1 MSESKIPKLVA
12 CSVLAFAWSTH
23 EARAQHW
30 NQFRGPTGNGIA
42 VGTQPLPAELDTS
55 RNLLWKCAVRSGHSS
70 PSVWKD
76 RIFLTGCGGE
86 TLESV
91 CVDGTNGRIL
101 WRREFAALSFERVHP
116 TNSLASSTPATDGER
131 VYVYF
136 GSLGLFCYDFAGNE
150 LWKRPIRAAK
160 NTFGTATSPIVVG
173 DHLILNFDSNA
184 ESALESI
191 DPETG
196 ETEWRTDRTG
206 FKSGWSTPVHRRRG
220 EVDELLVYGVWWLTA
235 YDLSDG
241 SVRWSVPGLS
251 DEPIITP
258 ATGDGLVFVTSY
270 NMRTSPEVIG
280 LPEFSD
286 LLDQYDADGNGRL
299 DRAEIE
305 SNASILS
312 RFDADG
318 EGDHP
323 LRGFFGF
330 LDEDKS
336 KELTEKE
343 WGKMSA
349 WLETFEHANAL
360 VAIRP
365 PIENQE
371 PEIVWQHPRGV
382 PECPSPLYY
391 DGRVYLV
398 KNGGIASCLDAKTGE
413 LKFQERLDSRGPFY
427 SSPVAGDGKVY
438 FASARGVVTV
448 IEAADSLK
456 VLSRNDLG
464 ERIMATPALVDGVV
478 YVRTESNLYAFGV
491 PKER

>member
-1 MSESKIPKLVA
+1 M
-12 CSVLAFAWSTH
+12 LALGPVFQAP
-23 EARAQHW
+23 ARQQHW
-30 NQFRGPTGNGIA
+30 NQFRGPSGSGIA
-42 VGTQPLPAELDTS
+42 VGTQPLPARLDSS
-55 RNLLWKCAVRSGHSS
+55 RNLLWKRALRSGHSS
-70 PSVWKD
+70 PSIWGE
-76 RIFLTGCGGE
+76 RIFLTGCDGE
-86 TLESV
+86 TLEVV
-91 CVDGTNGRIL
+91 CVDGTRGEVL
-101 WRREFAALSFERVHP
+101 WRRESALTSPERVHP

-136 GSLGLFCYDFAGNE
+136 GSVGVLCYDFAGNE
-150 LWKRPIRAAK
+150 VWKRPVRATE
-160 NTFGTATSPIVVG
+160 NTFGTAASPIVVG

-184 ESALESI
+184 RSALESI
-191 DPETG
+191 DPESG
-196 ETEWRTDRTG
+196 ETEWRVDRTG
-206 FKSGWSTPVHRRRG
+206 FKSGWSTPVHQRRG
-220 EVDELLVYGVWWLTA
+220 GVDELLVYGVWWLTA

-258 ATGDGLVFVTSY
+258 VTGSGLVFVTSY

-280 LPEFSD
+280 LPEFSE
-286 LLDQYDADGNGRL
+286 LLARYDADGNGRL
-299 DRAEIE
+299 ERAEIE

-336 KELTEKE
+336 KDLTEEE
-343 WGKMSA
+343 WAKMSR

-360 VAIRP
+360 MAIRP
-365 PIENQE
+365 PGADQE

-391 DGRVYLV
+391 EGRVYMV
-398 KNGGIASCLDAKTGE
+398 KNGGIASCLDAETGE

-427 SSPVAGDGKVY
+427 ASPVAGDGKLY
-438 FASARGVVTV
+438 FASARGEVTV
-448 IEAADSLK
+448 IEASDSLK
-456 VLSRNDLG
+456 VLSRNGLG

-478 YVRTESNLYAFGV
+478 YVRTDSHLYAFGIEE
-491 PKER
+491 ER